1 MECMSRTTV
10 PLCALVLVL
19 VASSNPAPART
30 IVGTVLAFA
39 PGQSLIV
46 VNEQTDPSGLEFPLR
61 GMLVDPHETLAEIRD
76 VAARVL
82 PGAAIT
88 RRLMFRYTLVWTKPY
103 ARQGTWSRSPPSPA

>member
-1 MECMSRTTV
+1 MSRTTV

-19 VASSNPAPART
+19 VASSNRTPAHT

-61 GMLVDPHETLAEIRD
+61 GMLVDPHETLAPGDRVKVWFR
-76 VAARVL
+76 VAGESRPIVDRVRVL
-82 PGAAIT
+82 AN
-88 RRLMFRYTLVWTKPY
+88 
-103 ARQGTWSRSPPSPA
+103 